1 MYLNANQP
9 CLDAAHPGSRLFTE
23 PCEKAEGEAINSK
36 KQLDLSWSSWLE
48 PSQNVFLTKALL
60 FQQNPT
66 PTWHLCHD
74 SEMTWLIPMNAQ
86 ECQLEEHSAAHWHQT
101 CFCTY
106 SYSRCFYINPSIQD
120 SDHSPPWRTRGRTSQ
135 SSLLQLLWP
144 HPRCKSAREPPE
156 HTAYCNMHPR
166 PCDASGKASWWRRQV
181 CGMSCET
188 QKSEAATVTIKYKL
202 LSYWPLDSLD
212 SLVLCLKRQ
221 ELSFSECSPLA
232 SDPSSS
238 CWASFRFTNKK
249 FAGIIPRKP
258 MMRTT
263 WRTDNFLAQVS
274 RK

>member
-1 MYLNANQP
+1 MF
-9 CLDAAHPGSRLFTE
+9 LD
-23 PCEKAEGEAINSK
+23 
-36 KQLDLSWSSWLE
+36 
-48 PSQNVFLTKALL
+48 
-60 FQQNPT
+60 
-66 PTWHLCHD
+66 
-74 SEMTWLIPMNAQ
+74 
-86 ECQLEEHSAAHWHQT
+86 
-101 CFCTY
+101 
-106 SYSRCFYINPSIQD
+106 SYSRRFYINPSIQD

-135 SSLLQLLWP
+135 SSLLQLLSP

-166 PCDASGKASWWRRQV
+166 PCDASGKAGWWRRHV
-181 CGMSCET
+181 CGRSCET
-188 QKSEAATVTIKYKL
+188 QTSETATVTIKYKL
-202 LSYWPLDSLD
+202 LRYWIPWIPWSYESYV
-212 SLVLCLKRQ
+212 SNAQ